1 MYNKKRVSTNVIFA
15 FFIITLLLLTSCAT
29 TIDAPINGKSVPNQ
43 QDQSSF
49 EQLAKS
55 DSDRMADIEMRE
67 HLISLKVLM
76 IKLYKRNPD
85 EYHKHDAISVE
96 ALVNAIFTPDQ
107 TWDFE
112 EINHS
117 KDIAAIHLA
126 FTPEFT
132 GDRVL
137 ALITGLQT
145 MLIKSHG
152 GNAQFYATTKLEAQN
167 IYNAARN
174 IEIAVWKLSNNR
186 DANGKLFLV
195 SNEINAKEQ
204 NLSFEREFG
213 KMIGRTDLFAIT
225 LAEKSQRLVTR
236 IIQNFA
242 TALFL
247 PF

>member
-1 MYNKKRVSTNVIFA
+1 MPIKKPASIYVIRA
-15 FFIITLLLLTSCAT
+15 FFIINSLLLSGCAS
-29 TIDAPINGKSVPNQ
+29 TIDAPINGKTVPYQ

-49 EQLAKS
+49 QQLAKS
-55 DSDRMADIEMRE
+55 DLDRMADIEMRE
-67 HLISLKVLM
+67 HLLSLKVLM
-76 IKLYKRNPD
+76 LKLYKRNPN
-85 EYHKHDAISVE
+85 EYHKHQVSSAD
-96 ALVNAIFTPDQ
+96 ALVNSIFIPEQ

-112 EINHS
+112 EINHA

-126 FTPEFT
+126 FTPDFT

-137 ALITGLQT
+137 ALITGLYT
-145 MLIKSHG
+145 MLIKAHG

-186 DANGKLFLV
+186 DMNGKLFLV
-195 SNEINAKEQ
+195 SNEINADEQ

-213 KMIGRTDLFAIT
+213 KMIGRTDLVAIV
-225 LAEKSQRLVTR
+225 LAEKSQRLMTR